1 MTLKISSVRLYDGT
15 AFSLNLSSNRKC
27 ISGDSK
33 VTTRRNGLSPSSD
46 RSGRLRRIYGIVR
59 MILEVVT
66 EYSRTS
72 VQKRDALNFSVSTML
87 PPTDS
92 MAMQVWQSALT

>member
-1 MTLKISSVRLYDGT
+1 M
-15 AFSLNLSSNRKC
+15 
-27 ISGDSK
+27 
-33 VTTRRNGLSPSSD
+33 
-46 RSGRLRRIYGIVR
+46 
-59 MILEVVT
+59 MLEVVI

-72 VQKRDALNFSVSTML
+72 LQKRDALNFSVSTML